1 MPSKS
6 TAKLLLPLYK
16 MESWRLLGVGI
27 GGQLAGH
34 VVAWGLAGTSV
45 ADIMSPSSLT
55 AIALSL
61 GSELAVLV
69 IGDDGITS
77 LLPNVA
83 QVGAIVATRGVSD
96 KSYKDPQVLG
106 SAGSAAAKT
115 LYAFQ
120 R

>member
-1 MPSKS
+1 
-6 TAKLLLPLYK
+6 
-16 MESWRLLGVGI
+16 MEDISWKLLGVGI

-34 VVAWGLAGTSV
+34 AIAWGLTGTRMS
-45 ADIMSPSSLT
+45 DIMSPSSLT

-61 GSELAVLV
+61 GSEVAVLFV
-69 IGDDGITS
+69 GNDGITS

-83 QVGAIVATRGVSD
+83 QVGAIVATRGVSAD
-96 KSYKDPQVLG
+96 SWKDPQVLG

>member
-1 MPSKS
+1 
-6 TAKLLLPLYK
+6 
-16 MESWRLLGVGI
+16 MEVSWKLLGVGI

-34 VVAWGLAGTSV
+34 AIAWGLAGTRMSE
-45 ADIMSPSSLT
+45 ITSPSSLT

-83 QVGAIVATRGVSD
+83 QVGAIAATRGVSAA
-96 KSYKDPQVLG
+96 SWKDPQVLG